1 MLSNSLMNIGI
12 CDKET
17 STYTS
22 FLEYILAFL
31 IIINCNTIYSQ
42 YISGVTLFGLISFV
56 LILLIFS
63 SGMSKVKIDMAL
75 FVYMFII
82 VYYSLP
88 FFNIDDFSSQYRE
101 LLYIATFFIT
111 FPLFII
117 YFRVY
122 RNNVRIFLVFSNL
135 MAYISLMSF
144 VLWLLCS
151 ILKIL
156 PMSQF
161 VLNHWAS
168 FDFVPSYYYIYF
180 ETQKNVFLGIETVR
194 NSAFFSEAP
203 MFAICVSIAFAI
215 EIMLRRRIRIY
226 NVIFLILGILS
237 TTSVTAMILAIITLL
252 MQRRLFIKT
261 VILKGIITIIAIS
274 ASFIVIFTILEDK
287 KVKNEQSYGTR
298 MKHLQKGVLAFEKN
312 TILGTGFYSQT
323 KENSNSC
330 LVLLSEMGIY
340 GAFPFIWGLML
351 KPLILSRQHGY
362 YHVGMLFLVFFVGY
376 CFTIITYCCLSLLFV
391 SFMLSLKKNNKI
403 LF

>member
-168 FDFVPSYYYIYF
+168 FD
-180 ETQKNVFLGIETVR
+180 
-194 NSAFFSEAP
+194 
-203 MFAICVSIAFAI
+203 C
-215 EIMLRRRIRIY
+215 Y
-226 NVIFLILGILS
+226 NLNC
-237 TTSVTAMILAIITLL
+237 
-252 MQRRLFIKT
+252 
-261 VILKGIITIIAIS
+261 
-274 ASFIVIFTILEDK
+274 D
-287 KVKNEQSYGTR
+287 
-298 MKHLQKGVLAFEKN
+298 
-312 TILGTGFYSQT
+312 
-323 KENSNSC
+323 
-330 LVLLSEMGIY
+330 
-340 GAFPFIWGLML
+340 W
-351 KPLILSRQHGY
+351 
-362 YHVGMLFLVFFVGY
+362 
-376 CFTIITYCCLSLLFV
+376 
-391 SFMLSLKKNNKI
+391 
-403 LF
+403 